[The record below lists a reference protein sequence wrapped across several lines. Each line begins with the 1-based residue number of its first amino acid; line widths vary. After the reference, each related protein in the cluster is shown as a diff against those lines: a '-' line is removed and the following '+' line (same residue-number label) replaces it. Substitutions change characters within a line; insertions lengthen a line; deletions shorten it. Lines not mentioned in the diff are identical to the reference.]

1 MRAVRFHLKWRYWA
15 ATALL
20 RTATVVTWTFLSPP
34 TAGSIVERAVRLLA
48 APTRAA
54 TGP

>member
-1 MRAVRFHLKWRYWA
+1 MRAVRFDLKWRYWA

-20 RTATVVTWTFLSPP
+20 LTASLMAWTFLSPP
-34 TAGSIVERAVRLLA
+34 TAGSIVERAVRLPA
-48 APTRAA
+48 ASTRAA